1 MADVQMKVPV
11 LNNMAQC
18 MIKKELWERAKDLLE
33 EVLKLEPKN
42 AKATNRK
49 LTCMLK
55 LNMIAKLETD
65 VPYIRN
71 TLETYSEGNKATDV
85 NELKKYFVS

>member
-1 MADVQMKVPV
+1 
-11 LNNMAQC
+11 

-42 AKATNRK
+42 AKATSRK

-65 VPYIRN
+65 VPYIKN
-71 TLETYSEGNKATDV
+71 TIDTFSEGNKATDL
-85 NELKKYFVS
+85 NDLKKTLKTMQKELQ